1 VAEGFWSL
9 PVLQICRHTSSRK
22 SKRLTGR
29 ELLRTSVGT
38 SLIETLAGFAIIIP
52 IGLLAVDLTMVVSA
66 SQLNERLAEDAAR
79 AAGNQSTEQDARAA
93 AQTAISSYQITS
105 PISAVTLTNVNFDP
119 GNAQV
124 QVISQMIVNL
134 PVPITTLD
142 KVTLNADA
150 VQPIVSIPAPP

>member
-1 VAEGFWSL
+1 VPALRIYS
-9 PVLQICRHTSSRK
+9 RSSSGK
-22 SKRLTGR
+22 SKRLNGPT
-29 ELLRTSVGT
+29 LLRPRIGS

-79 AAGNQSTEQDARAA
+79 AAGNQSNEQDARAA
-93 AQTAISSYQITS
+93 AQTAISSYQINS
-105 PISAVTLTNVNFDP
+105 PISGVTLTNVNFDP

-134 PVPITTLD
+134 PVPIVAMD